1 MDYRTMTNLIR
12 LKRQTS
18 HRSRS
23 GRGFTLLEVMIAILV
38 LTVGVL
44 GLASTM
50 TECIAYMQASQDDF
64 IAQQKA
70 EQGLESVF
78 FARDSKLYQ
87 WDQIK
92 NVSNGG
98 IFLDGPQP
106 LLHAGPNGIVGTAQ
120 DDATNPDVI
129 LEPGPDGVLGTPDD
143 VRLPLTNFTRQIILT
158 DIPGEPGLRQIQVIV
173 QYQSARFQRQYT
185 LTSYVSRYT

>member
-1 MDYRTMTNLIR
+1 MTNLLR

-23 GRGFTLLEVMIAILV
+23 HAGFTLLEVMIAIVILS
-38 LTVGVL
+38 VGVL

-70 EQGLESVF
+70 EQGLESIF

-87 WDQIK
+87 WGQIN

-120 DDATNPDVI
+120 DVATNPDVI
-129 LEPGPDGVLGTPDD
+129 LDPGPDGVLGTADD
-143 VRLPLTNFTRQIILT
+143 IRLPLTNFTREIRLT
-158 DIPGEPGLRQIQVIV
+158 NLPGEPSLRQIQVIV
-173 QYQSARFQRQYT
+173 RYQSARFQRQYT
-185 LTSYVSRYT
+185 LTSYVSRFS